1 MIDSKQY
8 FSPWQ
13 FGMPALVKVKG
24 EFRICPTYRLI
35 TEKYTDIRRRMAEK
49 EAVKARCGAVGF
61 VPKFAM
67 YRKAREHWR

>member
-1 MIDSKQY
+1 MVLTEFCIYRDNTDFIGYSGELID
-8 FSPWQ
+8 
-13 FGMPALVKVKG
+13 LN
-24 EFRICPTYRLI
+24 I
-35 TEKYTDIRRRMAEK
+35 TKYADIRRRMAEK